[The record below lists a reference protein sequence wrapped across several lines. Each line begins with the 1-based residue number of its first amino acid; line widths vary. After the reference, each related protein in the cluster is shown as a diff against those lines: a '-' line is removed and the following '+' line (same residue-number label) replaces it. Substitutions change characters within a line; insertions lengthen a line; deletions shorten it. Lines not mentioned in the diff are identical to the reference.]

1 MTLIAIYFLTVV
13 IGAGL
18 VGLVAWPF
26 TEGLARQTVL
36 VSGGLA
42 VVVQTAAF
50 SITKAMKDKEQLM
63 LGWGLGSLLRLVA
76 LVLYAVFVARLWRA
90 PITPALLSFVGMLFV
105 TTLVEPIFL
114 KR

>member
-1 MTLIAIYFLTVV
+1 MTLIATYLLAVV
-13 IGAGL
+13 MGAGL
-18 VGLVAWPF
+18 VGLVAWQF

-42 VVVQTAAF
+42 VVIQTAAF
-50 SITKAMKDKEQLM
+50 SITKAMQAKKQLM
-63 LGWGLGSLLRLVA
+63 LGWGLGSLLRFVA
-76 LVLYAVFVARLWRA
+76 LVLYALFVAMLWRA